1 MVHNEA
7 SHRFLAWRKRW
18 GRSRQERS
26 PTWCC
31 VVGIG
36 WKTFA
41 TRNES
46 MLSYQMG
53 DYSIAKLWTSYSPL
67 LKARQT
73 VGKNSGQ

>member
-1 MVHNEA
+1 MKLRIVSWPGENA
-7 SHRFLAWRKRW
+7 GDDRGRKDRRPGVAWW
-18 GRSRQERS
+18 ES
-26 PTWCC
+26 
-31 VVGIG
+31 G

-53 DYSIAKLWTSYSPL
+53 DYSIAKLWTSCSPL

-73 VGKNSGQ
+73 LGKNSGQ

>member
-1 MVHNEA
+1 
-7 SHRFLAWRKRW
+7 
-18 GRSRQERS
+18 
-26 PTWCC
+26 
-31 VVGIG
+31 
-36 WKTFA
+36 
-41 TRNES
+41 